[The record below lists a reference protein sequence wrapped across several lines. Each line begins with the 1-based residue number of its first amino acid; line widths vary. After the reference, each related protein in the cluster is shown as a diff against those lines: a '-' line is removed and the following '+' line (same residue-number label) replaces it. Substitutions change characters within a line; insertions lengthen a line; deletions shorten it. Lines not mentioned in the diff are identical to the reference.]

1 MHGGPPSYGDL
12 NNFHQH
18 LNVLSNQL
26 NVLHEQSG
34 LGGYLQ
40 SPFFSRS
47 KFELFALQHVQLMAR
62 RRRAG
67 RASPA

>member
-47 KFELFALQHVQLMAR
+47 SSSMLVCLDV
-62 RRRAG
+62 
-67 RASPA
+67 